1 MASPPP
7 ASPSPSVTSS
17 AAATPL
23 SRILEKVNSTNHS
36 PSSPFLSS
44 LHGSSFPTPA
54 QAILSLNDSSNNVG
68 NTSATSGSVQAGT
81 LRHALNV
88 VERLQSQLTE
98 LASTNAQ
105 LENECAEKETSLNSF
120 KAENKALKAKVATLE
135 NDLSVTDSKSSALRR
150 ESKQKTEQLQDE
162 VQSLRRTK
170 LTAEE
175 TERVLQERIGLLEK
189 GYKEKIERSEES
201 VSRAMELVDRVQ
213 VAAGRAVEKERHQLR
228 QQNRAT
234 EKELSVAQTTLR
246 RYKKATEKLS
256 RESDRFKTEMHHLKA
271 SNTQMQLELSTFA
284 STKEQL
290 KDELYKCHV
299 QIARYEEREKDIV
312 VYQREISRLKDD
324 IGRDSS
330 GIGKLEG
337 ENAALKKEIA
347 NMLEQYATNIN
358 KVRDV
363 ANQKIEI
370 ETEMRHRL
378 QAEVREAKGAIRDM
392 HKEVKDR
399 NMLLS
404 VLEERLQTMGDA
416 EDKVTRDQER
426 RLKIRAADIKPI
438 GATGGISAT
447 VDAYEKHIGSR
458 ARGEGLYGVA
468 KLPADLSEIGG
479 VKIAEKSRARKMAT
493 EALDRRSSEKLTKE
507 VISRG
512 GLAWVVS

>member
-1 MASPPP
+1 
-7 ASPSPSVTSS
+7 
-17 AAATPL
+17 
-23 SRILEKVNSTNHS
+23 
-36 PSSPFLSS
+36 
-44 LHGSSFPTPA
+44 
-54 QAILSLNDSSNNVG
+54 
-68 NTSATSGSVQAGT
+68 
-81 LRHALNV
+81 
-88 VERLQSQLTE
+88 
-98 LASTNAQ
+98 
-105 LENECAEKETSLNSF
+105 
-120 KAENKALKAKVATLE
+120 
-135 NDLSVTDSKSSALRR
+135 
-150 ESKQKTEQLQDE
+150 
-162 VQSLRRTK
+162 
-170 LTAEE
+170 
-175 TERVLQERIGLLEK
+175 
-189 GYKEKIERSEES
+189 
-201 VSRAMELVDRVQ
+201 
-213 VAAGRAVEKERHQLR
+213 
-228 QQNRAT
+228 
-234 EKELSVAQTTLR
+234 
-246 RYKKATEKLS
+246 
-256 RESDRFKTEMHHLKA
+256 MHHLKS

-290 KDELYKCHV
+290 KDELHKCHV

-312 VYQREISRLKDD
+312 GYQREISRLKDD

-493 EALDRRSSEKLTKE
+493 EALDRRSSADKLTKE